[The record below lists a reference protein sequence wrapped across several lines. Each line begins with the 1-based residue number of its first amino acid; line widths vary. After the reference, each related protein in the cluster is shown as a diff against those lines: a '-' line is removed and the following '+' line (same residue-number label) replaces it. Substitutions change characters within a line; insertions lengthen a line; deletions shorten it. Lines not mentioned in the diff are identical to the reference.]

1 MRIEK
6 KNKVFFFGVWG
17 SIPETCENCKGSNGD
32 LLKKKTNLTVIKD
45 KLLHI
50 YIYIER
56 ERERERESLKKNRG
70 VSPRNSNLEWG
81 YCNCDITLESV
92 QSLFTLVVRVN
103 FSLKGCLWNL
113 K

>member
-1 MRIEK
+1 LFYENRK

-50 YIYIER
+50 YIYIYIYIYIER
-56 ERERERESLKKNRG
+56 EREREIE
-70 VSPRNSNLEWG
+70 E
-81 YCNCDITLESV
+81 E
-92 QSLFTLVVRVN
+92 
-103 FSLKGCLWNL
+103 
-113 K
+113 